1 MLEVAEADL
10 ELGFVHPQACRKSLT
25 ERVDAHGR
33 AFPRDAMVLNPC
45 ASVFG
50 RCLPEG
56 QREEVKERARLR
68 LPGTECAV

>member
-1 MLEVAEADL
+1 
-10 ELGFVHPQACRKSLT
+10 
-25 ERVDAHGR
+25 
-33 AFPRDAMVLNPC
+33 MVLNPC